1 METEEKTHQ
10 QQAIEHQNF
19 FYDTKNKAL
28 NERPHDIV
36 IGVENSK
43 CRTCGEKW
51 PKVEKEY
58 RKDEPFEVDP
68 DKRKY

>member
-10 QQAIEHQNF
+10 QQAIEHQESF
-19 FYDTKNKAL
+19 LPKKFKK
-28 NERPHDIV
+28 EIPHDIV

-58 RKDEPFEVDP
+58 KKDEPFEVDP